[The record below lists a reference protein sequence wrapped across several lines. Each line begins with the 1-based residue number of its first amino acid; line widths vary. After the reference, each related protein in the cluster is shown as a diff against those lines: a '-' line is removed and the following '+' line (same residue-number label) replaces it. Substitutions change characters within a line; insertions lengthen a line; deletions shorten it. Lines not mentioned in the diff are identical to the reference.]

1 MPESAFLRANGLTL
15 HYLDWGDTLRQAQE
29 PRALLLHATGFLA
42 AVWGPIAGALS
53 QRYRVLAP
61 DQRGHGDSDK
71 PPSGYHRLDFVAD
84 LRAFLDAL
92 GLERIIGIGHS
103 AGAANIACC
112 EALRP
117 GSFRRMVLIEP
128 IVFPPAV
135 LAVANE
141 RMARLPRGALKRR
154 TVWPSREAL
163 LKSYRSR
170 PPFKTWRE
178 DVLRLYVEHGTYLR
192 EDGQVELKCPG
203 PVEAQMYAGA
213 TPFEA
218 FELLPEVGCPALV
231 VRGEHSDSHL
241 PFIAQAIADQMPDA
255 RVATI
260 EGAGHF
266 CPMEK
271 PDAVLAEITRFL
283 DEDDG

>member
-15 HYLDWGDTLRQAQE
+15 HYLDWGGARPT
-29 PRALLLHATGFLA
+29 ALLLHATGFLA
-42 AVWGPIAGALS
+42 AVWGPIAEALS

-92 GLERIIGIGHS
+92 GLEGIIGIGHS

-112 EALRP
+112 ETLRP

-135 LAVANE
+135 QAIASE

-163 LKSYRSR
+163 LKSYRAR
-170 PPFKTWRE
+170 LPFKTWRP
-178 DVLRLYVEHGTYLR
+178 DVLRLYVEHGTLVR

-203 PVEAQMYAGA
+203 PIEAQMYAGA

-218 FELLPEVGCPALV
+218 FELLSEVACPALV

-241 PFIAQAIADQMPDA
+241 PFIAKAIADQMADA

-271 PDAVLAEITRFL
+271 PDAVLAEVHRFL
-283 DEDDG
+283 AEDDG

>member
-1 MPESAFLRANGLTL
+1 LPESAFLRANGLSL
-15 HYLDWGDTLRQAQE
+15 HYLDWGG
-29 PRALLLHATGFLA
+29 PRRTQGPTALLLHATGFLA
-42 AVWGPIAGALS
+42 AVWWPIAEALS
-53 QRYRVLAP
+53 QRYRVLAL

-71 PPSGYHRLDFVAD
+71 PPRGYHRLDLVAD

-92 GLERIIGIGHS
+92 ELKGIIGIGHS

-117 GSFRRMVLIEP
+117 GSFRRAVLIEP
-128 IVFPPAV
+128 IVFPPSIREIAG
-135 LAVANE
+135 E
-141 RMARLPRGALKRR
+141 RMSRLPRGALRRR
-154 TVWPSREAL
+154 TVWPTREAL

-178 DVLRLYVEHGTYLR
+178 DVLRLYVEHGTHLR

-203 PVEAQMYAGA
+203 PIEAQMYAGA
-213 TPFEA
+213 TPFDA
-218 FELLPEVGCPALV
+218 FELLPDVACPALV

-255 RVATI
+255 GVVTI

-266 CPMEK
+266 CPMEN

-283 DEDDG
+283 DESDG

>member
-1 MPESAFLRANGLTL
+1 LPESAFVRANGLRL
-15 HYLDWGDTLRQAQE
+15 HYLDWGG
-29 PRALLLHATGFLA
+29 PRPPALLLHATGFLA
-42 AVWGPIAGALS
+42 TVWGPIAEALS
-53 QRYRVLAP
+53 RRYRVLAL

-84 LRAFLDAL
+84 LSAFLDAL
-92 GLERIIGIGHS
+92 ELEGIVAIGHS

-117 GSFRRMVLIEP
+117 GSFRRAVLIEP
-128 IVFPPAV
+128 IVFPPV
-135 LAVANE
+135 IRPLAGE
-141 RMARLPRGALKRR
+141 HMSRLPRGALKRR

-178 DVLRLYVEHGTYLR
+178 DVLRLYAEQGTCLR
-192 EDGQVELKCPG
+192 PDGQVELKCPG
-203 PVEAQMYAGA
+203 PIEAQMYAGA

-218 FELLPEVGCPALV
+218 FDMLPKVGCPALV

-241 PFIAQAIADQMPDA
+241 PFIAQAIADQIPNA
-255 RVATI
+255 RVVTI

-271 PDAVLAEITRFL
+271 PDAVLAEIRRFL
-283 DEDDG
+283 EETDA

>member
-1 MPESAFLRANGLTL
+1 MPESVFLRANGLTL
-15 HYLDWGDTLRQAQE
+15 HYLDWPSALRRAQE
-29 PRALLLHATGFLA
+29 STALLVHATGFLG
-42 AVWGPIAGALS
+42 AVWGPIAEALS
-53 QRYRVLAP
+53 AQYRVLAL

-92 GLERIIGIGHS
+92 GLEGIIGIGHS

-117 GSFRRMVLIEP
+117 GSFRRIVLIEP
-128 IVFPPAV
+128 IVFP
-135 LAVANE
+135 LAVQAIASE
-141 RMARLPRGALKRR
+141 RMARLPRDALKRR
-154 TVWPSREAL
+154 TVWPDREAL
-163 LKSYRSR
+163 FKSYRSR
-170 PPFKTWRE
+170 SPFKTWRE
-178 DVLRLYVEHGTYLR
+178 DVLRLYVEHGAYLR
-192 EDGQVELKCPG
+192 EDGQTELKCPG
-203 PVEAQMYAGA
+203 RIEAQMYAGA
-213 TPFEA
+213 TPFDA

-241 PFIAQAIADQMPDA
+241 PFIAQAIADQMGDA
-255 RVATI
+255 SVATI

-271 PDAVLAEITRFL
+271 PEAVLAEMRSFL
-283 DEDDG
+283 DESDG

>member
-1 MPESAFLRANGLTL
+1 LPESAFLRANGLNL
-15 HYLDWGDTLRQAQE
+15 HYLDWGGAQ
-29 PRALLLHATGFLA
+29 PPALFLHATGFLA
-42 AVWGPIAGALS
+42 AVWGPIAEALS
-53 QRYRVLAP
+53 QRYRVLAL

-71 PPSGYHRLDFVAD
+71 PRSGYHRLDFVAD

-92 GLERIIGIGHS
+92 ELESIIGIGHS

-117 GSFRRMVLIEP
+117 DSFRRAVLIEP

-135 LAVANE
+135 QAVAHE
-141 RMARLPRGALKRR
+141 RMALLPKGALKRR
-154 TVWPSREAL
+154 TVWPRRGAL

-178 DVLRLYVEHGTYLR
+178 DVLRLYVQHGTYVR
-192 EDGQVELKCPG
+192 DDGQVELKCPA
-203 PVEAQMYAGA
+203 PIEAQMYAGA
-213 TPFEA
+213 TPFQA
-218 FELLPEVGCPALV
+218 FELLPDVGCPTLV

-241 PFIAQAIADQMPDA
+241 PFVAQAIAEQMADA
-255 RVATI
+255 RVVTI

-271 PDAVLAEITRFL
+271 PDAILAEITRFL

>member
-1 MPESAFLRANGLTL
+1 MPESAFLRANGLNL
-15 HYLDWGDTLRQAQE
+15 HYLDWGGTG
-29 PRALLLHATGFLA
+29 PTALLVHATGFLA
-42 AVWGPIAGALS
+42 AVWGPIAEALS
-53 QRYRVLAP
+53 QRYRVLAL

-71 PPSGYHRLDFVAD
+71 PTSGYHRLDLVAD

-92 GLERIIGIGHS
+92 ELEGIIGIGHS

-117 GSFRRMVLIEP
+117 GSFRRTVLIEP
-128 IVFPPAV
+128 IAFPPAV
-135 LAVANE
+135 QAVADE

-154 TVWPSREAL
+154 TVWPSRGVL

-170 PPFKTWRE
+170 PPFKAWRE
-178 DVLRLYVEHGTYLR
+178 DVLRLYVQHGSHLR
-192 EDGQVELKCPG
+192 EDGQVELNCPG
-203 PVEAQMYAGA
+203 PIEAQLYAGA
-213 TPFEA
+213 TPFQA
-218 FELLPEVGCPALV
+218 FELLPDVGCPTLV

-241 PFIAQAIADQMPDA
+241 PFIAQTIADQMADA
-255 RVATI
+255 RVATV
-260 EGAGHF
+260 EGGGHF

>member
-1 MPESAFLRANGLTL
+1 MPESAFLRANSLNL
-15 HYLDWGDTLRQAQE
+15 HYLDWGGAR
-29 PRALLLHATGFLA
+29 PPALLLHATGFLA
-42 AVWGPIAGALS
+42 DVWGPIADALS
-53 QRYRVLAP
+53 QRYRVLAL

-71 PPSGYHRLDFVAD
+71 PPRGYHRLDFVAD

-92 GLERIIGIGHS
+92 GLEGIIGIGHS

-128 IVFPPAV
+128 IVFPPTIR
-135 LAVANE
+135 AVAGE
-141 RMARLPRGALKRR
+141 RMVRLPRDALKRR

-170 PPFKTWRE
+170 PPFKTWRQ
-178 DVLRLYVEHGTYLR
+178 DVLRLYVEHGTFLR
-192 EDGQVELKCPG
+192 EDGQAELKCPG

-218 FELLPEVGCPALV
+218 FELLSDVGCPALV

-241 PFIAQAIADQMPDA
+241 PFIAQAIADQMPNA
-255 RVATI
+255 SVATI
-260 EGAGHF
+260 EGGGHF
-266 CPMEK
+266 CLMEK
-271 PDAVLAEITRFL
+271 PDAVLAEVRRFL
-283 DEDDG
+283 AEDDG

>member
-1 MPESAFLRANGLTL
+1 MPESAFLRANGLNL
-15 HYLDWGDTLRQAQE
+15 HYLDWGGADR
-29 PRALLLHATGFLA
+29 PPALLLHGTGFLA
-42 AVWGPIAGALS
+42 AVWEPIAEALS
-53 QRYRVLAP
+53 PRYHVLAP

-71 PPSGYHRLDFVAD
+71 PATGYHRLHLVAD

-92 GLERIIGIGHS
+92 GLRAIIGIGHS

-112 EALRP
+112 EALWP
-117 GSFRRMVLIEP
+117 GSFRRAVLIEP
-128 IVFPPAV
+128 IVFPPPVQAMAAEH
-135 LAVANE
+135 LAA
-141 RMARLPRGALKRR
+141 MPKGALNRR

-163 LKSYRSR
+163 FESYQARA
-170 PPFKTWRE
+170 PFRTWRE
-178 DVLRLYVEHGTYLR
+178 DLLRLYVEEGTYVR
-192 EDGQVELKCPG
+192 EDGQVELKCPAY
-203 PVEAQMYAGA
+203 VEAQVYLGT

-218 FELLPEVGCPALV
+218 FELLPQVRCPVLL

-255 RVATI
+255 RVVTI

-271 PDAVLAEITRFL
+271 PEAVLAAIRPFL
-283 DEDDG
+283 GENDG

>member
-1 MPESAFLRANGLTL
+1 LPESAFLPANGLSL
-15 HYLDWGDTLRQAQE
+15 HYLDWGGTR
-29 PRALLLHATGFLA
+29 PPALLLHATGFLA
-42 AVWGPIAGALS
+42 AVWWPIAEALS

-84 LRAFLDAL
+84 LRAFLDVL
-92 GLERIIGIGHS
+92 DLEGIIGIGHS

-117 GSFRRMVLIEP
+117 GSFRRTVLIEP

-135 LAVANE
+135 QAIASA
-141 RMARLPRGALKRR
+141 RMTRLPRGALKRR
-154 TVWPSREAL
+154 TVWPNREAL

-192 EDGQVELKCPG
+192 EGGQAELKCQG
-203 PVEAQMYAGA
+203 RIEAQMYAGA
-213 TPFEA
+213 SPFDA

-241 PFIAQAIADQMPDA
+241 PFIAQAIADQMA
-255 RVATI
+255 NASVATI

-271 PDAVLAEITRFL
+271 PEAVLAEIRRFL
-283 DEDDG
+283 DEGDG

>member
-1 MPESAFLRANGLTL
+1 LPESTFLRANGLNL
-15 HYLDWGDTLRQAQE
+15 HYLDWGGAQ
-29 PRALLLHATGFLA
+29 PPALLLHATGFLS
-42 AVWGPIAGALS
+42 AVWGPIAEGLS
-53 QRYRVLAP
+53 QRYRVLAL

-71 PPSGYHRLDFVAD
+71 PGSGYHRLDFVAD

-92 GLERIIGIGHS
+92 ELEDIIGIGHS

-117 GSFRRMVLIEP
+117 GSFRRAVLIEP

-135 LAVANE
+135 QAVAHE
-141 RMARLPRGALKRR
+141 RMVRLPKGALKRR
-154 TVWPSREAL
+154 TVWPSRGAL

-178 DVLRLYVEHGTYLR
+178 DVLRLYVQHGTYLR
-192 EDGQVELKCPG
+192 DDGQVELKCLAPI
-203 PVEAQMYAGA
+203 EAQMYAGA
-213 TPFEA
+213 TPFQA
-218 FELLPEVGCPALV
+218 FELLPDVGCPTLV

-241 PFIAQAIADQMPDA
+241 PFVAQAIADQMADA

-271 PDAVLAEITRFL
+271 PDAVLNEIARFL
-283 DEDDG
+283 DEGDG